1 MRRLLT
7 SASTTLR
14 IDPATS
20 AVIVAIFVASSGLI
34 SLGAYAW
41 SEGELKRTYSADYDT
56 AWTAAADALQSMK
69 INVLEQERDEMKGAI
84 LGRMADETDV
94 QVRITPINAG
104 TTRIGVRV
112 GLLVTDG
119 RVMPSDR
126 EAALRIH
133 EAIQKGL

>member
-1 MRRLLT
+1 L
-7 SASTTLR
+7 
-14 IDPATS
+14 D
-20 AVIVAIFVASSGLI
+20 
-34 SLGAYAW
+34 
-41 SEGELKRTYSADYDT
+41 E
-56 AWTAAADALQSMK
+56 
-69 INVLEQERDEMKGAI
+69 ERDEMKGAI

-94 QVRITPINAG
+94 QVRITFIETG

-119 RVMPSDR
+119 RAMPSDR